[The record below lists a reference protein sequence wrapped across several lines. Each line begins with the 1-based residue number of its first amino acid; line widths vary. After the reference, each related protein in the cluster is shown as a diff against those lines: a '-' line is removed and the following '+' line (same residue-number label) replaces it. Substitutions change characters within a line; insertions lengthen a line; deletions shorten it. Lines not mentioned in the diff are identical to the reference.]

1 MKSSDHEKKLE
12 HQFDSYCKT
21 VLRNFARDIYAA
33 EKFKNSLFVSLETL
47 TEEQL
52 ARFSI
57 FDEYSSDYYNFSTNE
72 DDIFVKDFLVVQAIA
87 SLSIWAKTRYYSAFL
102 FSPFN

>member
-1 MKSSDHEKKLE
+1 M
-12 HQFDSYCKT
+12 
-21 VLRNFARDIYAA
+21 
-33 EKFKNSLFVSLETL
+33 FVSLDTL

-72 DDIFVKDFLVVQAIA
+72 DDIFVKDFLVAQAIA
-87 SLSIWAKTRYYSAFL
+87 SLSEQKRDIILLSYFL
-102 FSPFN
+102 HLTNAAIADLMHLSESTIHYHKANALNELRIYLEEHEDVEE